1 MKCRKTE
8 LFKNDLTKT
17 SKNQLSKQRC
27 LIYSIQTGEDS
38 QWIIFEMF
46 KKQTNRQT
54 NRQTDKQTNKKN
66 QTNIN
71 NLTYRLR

>member
-1 MKCRKTE
+1 MKWRKNE

-46 KKQTNRQT
+46 KK
-54 NRQTDKQTNKKN
+54 TDKQTNKQRDK
-66 QTNIN
+66 QTKFDV
-71 NLTYRLR
+71 